1 MSLLDDYHLLELNS
15 NATEQDAKAAYRRL
29 ARVYHPDKNPETDTT
44 EHFQRL
50 QDAYQS
56 VLSSM
61 RQGAIVQDW
70 HKYEFTMGKE
80 KSSPVNPN
88 SDSIQKAY
96 IKESQRAYDDMRRK
110 TASNERVKEAALRSA
125 RSKYN
130 EKNAKKVYEDAVK
143 SSHNAF
149 SNSNV
154 TTETEQVFQQTA
166 EQNVTPE
173 AVKDPNVYR
182 SFEQSFEQTKNNEA
196 QDQQTDEDSTSVF
209 RKVFVSVSYLV
220 VFAMGIYS
228 TLYWQDMKAKQLQD
242 QESKQEIPFIAG
254 LYPQFRNGVNYT
266 FTTTPIFTTPD
277 NQASEIAVIQ
287 ALEDVV
293 VTNNSRPNWLAIHY
307 QDQAGWV
314 KEENLGFG
322 SINSAKFSQCL
333 GNPGLAPGH
342 GKVLNNLEP
351 KGSSRL
357 RLLNKLNSHSML
369 SFESYDGL
377 APFTIYLKAGQSFA
391 ANYIPRGRYRLVL
404 HTGSLYHGAC
414 QQFLFNKTSTIVMDQ
429 VDFAS
434 TELSLTLAL

>member
-1 MSLLDDYHLLELNS
+1 MSLLDDYHLLELDS

-29 ARVYHPDKNPETDTT
+29 ARLYHPDKNPGTDTT

-70 HKYEFTMGKE
+70 QKYEFTMGKD

-88 SDSIQKAY
+88 SDNIQKAY

-110 TASNERVKEAALRSA
+110 TASNERIKEAALRSA

-130 EKNAKKVYEDAVK
+130 EKNAKKVYEETVK

-149 SNSNV
+149 STSNPS
-154 TTETEQVFQQTA
+154 TEPEQDPLDSIEPDVSI
-166 EQNVTPE
+166 
-173 AVKDPNVYR
+173 DPNVYR
-182 SFEQSFEQTKNNEA
+182 SFEQSFQHTHYDETQNA
-196 QDQQTDEDSTSVF
+196 QNDENAQSVF
-209 RKVFVSVSYLV
+209 KKVFVSVSYLV
-220 VFAMGIYS
+220 VFALGIYS
-228 TLYWQDMKAKQLQD
+228 TLYWQDMKAEQIKS
-242 QESKQEIPFIAG
+242 QESNLKIPFIAG

-266 FTTTPIFTTPD
+266 FTPTSLFATPD
-277 NQASEIAVIQ
+277 NQASEIAVIP

-293 VTNNSRPNWLAIHY
+293 VTNNSRPNWLAIHF

-322 SINSAKFSQCL
+322 SKIAANFSQCI
-333 GNPGLAPGH
+333 GNPGLAPSH
-342 GKVLNNLEP
+342 GRILNGVEP
-351 KGSSRL
+351 KGTSRL
-357 RLLNKLNSHSML
+357 RLLNKLNSHSLL

-391 ANYIPRGRYRLVL
+391 ANFIPKGRYRLVL

-414 QQFLFNKTSTIVMDQ
+414 QQFLFNQTSIIVMDQ

>member
-1 MSLLDDYHLLELNS
+1 MSLLDDYHLLELDT

-29 ARVYHPDKNPETDTT
+29 ARLYHPDKNPTIDTT

-70 HKYEFTMGKE
+70 HKYEFTMAND
-80 KSSPVNPN
+80 KSSTTNHGN
-88 SDSIQKAY
+88 DDIQKAY

-110 TASNERVKEAALRSA
+110 TASNERAKEAALRNA
-125 RSKYN
+125 RSKFN
-130 EKNAKKVYEDAVK
+130 EKNAKKVYEEAVK

-149 SNSNV
+149 SPNL
-154 TTETEQVFQQTA
+154 TEPETEQYTQQPDSS
-166 EQNVTPE
+166 ESVI
-173 AVKDPNVYR
+173 DPNIYR
-182 SFEQSFEQTKNNEA
+182 SFEQSFQQAEA
-196 QDQQTDEDSTSVF
+196 VERDQHNVGSQSNSVF
-209 RKVFVSVSYLV
+209 KNVFLSTSYLV

-228 TLYWQDMKAKQLQD
+228 TLYWQESTQNQIDNKAN
-242 QESKQEIPFIAG
+242 SNVIAFVAG

-266 FTTTPIFTTPD
+266 FAKTALYATPD
-277 NQASEIAVIQ
+277 IETEEIANIP

-293 VTNNSRPNWLAIHY
+293 VTNNAKPNWLAIHY
-307 QDQAGWV
+307 QGQAGWV
-314 KEENLGFG
+314 KEADLGFG
-322 SINSAKFSQCL
+322 SINAANNNQCL
-333 GNPGLAPGH
+333 GNPGLAPSH
-342 GKVLNNLEP
+342 GKVLNEFEP
-351 KGSSRL
+351 KGTSRL

-369 SFESYDGL
+369 SFESYDGM
-377 APFTIYLKAGQSFA
+377 APFTVYLKAGQSFA

-414 QQFLFNKTSTIVMDQ
+414 QQFLFNQTSTIVMDQ

>member
-1 MSLLDDYHLLELNS
+1 MSLLDDYHLLELDS
-15 NATEQDAKAAYRRL
+15 NATEQDAKAAYRSL
-29 ARVYHPDKNPETDTT
+29 ARLYHPDKNPTTDTT

-70 HKYEFTMGKE
+70 HKYEFTMAND
-80 KSSPVNPN
+80 KSSSVNPN
-88 SDSIQKAY
+88 SDNVQKAY

-110 TASNERVKEAALRSA
+110 TVANERVKEAALRSV

-149 SNSNV
+149 SPKNMGADFEPEQHESNNSESIIDP
-154 TTETEQVFQQTA
+154 TIYHSFEHSFQQGDTQTLPLKGA
-166 EQNVTPE
+166 ELE
-173 AVKDPNVYR
+173 
-182 SFEQSFEQTKNNEA
+182 SSH
-196 QDQQTDEDSTSVF
+196 VF
-209 RKVFVSVSYLV
+209 KKVFVTVSYLV

-228 TLYWQDMKAKQLQD
+228 TLYWQDIKQEQLNTQSN
-242 QESKQEIPFIAG
+242 ESKITYISG

-266 FTTTPIFTTPD
+266 FNTTPLYATPD
-277 NQASEIAVIQ
+277 NQASEIASIP

-293 VTNNSRPNWLAIHY
+293 VTNNSRPNWLALHY

-314 KEENLGFG
+314 KEETLGFG
-322 SINSAKFSQCL
+322 SNVAAKISQCL
-333 GNPGLAPGH
+333 GNPGLAPLH
-342 GKVLNNLEP
+342 GKVLNDVEP
-351 KGSSRL
+351 NGSSRL

-377 APFTIYLKAGQSFA
+377 APFTVYLKAGQSFA

-414 QQFLFNKTSTIVMDQ
+414 QQFLFNQTSTIVMDQ

-434 TELSLTLAL
+434 TELSLTLVL

>member
-29 ARVYHPDKNPETDTT
+29 ARLYHPDKNPGTDTT

-70 HKYEFTMGKE
+70 HKYEFTMGKD
-80 KSSPVNPN
+80 KSSSVNPD
-88 SDSIQKAY
+88 SDTIQKAY

-110 TASNERVKEAALRSA
+110 TASNERVKEAALRNA

-130 EKNAKKVYEDAVK
+130 EKNAKKVYEDALK

-149 SNSNV
+149 TQSSINTEPEPV
-154 TTETEQVFQQTA
+154 IQETIDTETVI
-166 EQNVTPE
+166 NPE
-173 AVKDPNVYR
+173 VYR
-182 SFEQSFEQTKNNEA
+182 SFEQSF
-196 QDQQTDEDSTSVF
+196 QQTHGEKSQTEQIDLDSQSVF
-209 RKVFVSVSYLV
+209 KKVFISVSYLV

-228 TLYWQDMKAKQLQD
+228 TLYWQDMKAKQIETQD
-242 QESKQEIPFIAG
+242 TRLKLPFVAG
-254 LYPQFRNGVNYT
+254 LYPQFRIGVNYT
-266 FTTTPIFTTPD
+266 FKPTSLFATPD
-277 NQASEIAVIQ
+277 NQASEIAIIP

-293 VTNNSRPNWLAIHY
+293 VTNNSRPNWLAIHFN
-307 QDQAGWV
+307 DQAGWV
-314 KEENLGFG
+314 KESSLGFG
-322 SINSAKFSQCL
+322 SHIAANFSQCI
-333 GNPGLAPGH
+333 GNPGLAPNH
-342 GKVLNNLEP
+342 GKILNDIEP
-351 KGSSRL
+351 KGTSRL
-357 RLLNKLNSHSML
+357 RLLNKLNSHSLL

-377 APFTIYLKAGQSFA
+377 APFTVYLKAGQSFA
-391 ANYIPRGRYRLVL
+391 ANYIPKGRYRLVL

-414 QQFLFNKTSTIVMDQ
+414 QQFLFNQTSTIVMDQ

>member
-1 MSLLDDYHLLELNS
+1 MSLLDDYHLLELDS

-29 ARVYHPDKNPETDTT
+29 ARVYHPDKNPDTDTT

-70 HKYEFTMGKE
+70 HKYEFTMDSD
-80 KSSPVNPN
+80 KSSPVNPK

-149 SNSNV
+149 SPSNHV
-154 TTETEQVFQQTA
+154 TEAENVFQETA
-166 EQNVTPE
+166 EQVVTPD
-173 AVKDPNVYR
+173 VSIDPSVYR
-182 SFEQSFEQTKNNEA
+182 SFEQSFDKTKNNET
-196 QDQQTDEDSTSVF
+196 QHDQIGEDSSSVF
-209 RKVFVSVSYLV
+209 KRVFVSISYLV

-228 TLYWQDMKAKQLQD
+228 TLYWQDMKVKQLQD
-242 QESKQEIPFIAG
+242 QNSIQKIPFIAG
-254 LYPQFRNGVNYT
+254 LYPQFRNGINYT
-266 FTTTPIFTTPD
+266 FNTTHLYTTPD
-277 NQASEIAVIQ
+277 IQASEIALIP
-287 ALEDVV
+287 AFEDVV
-293 VTNNSRPNWLAIHY
+293 VTNNARPNWLAIHY
-307 QDQAGWV
+307 QGQAGWV
-314 KEENLGFG
+314 EEKNLGFG
-322 SINSAKFSQCL
+322 SNIAANSSQCL

-342 GKVLNNLEP
+342 GKILNNLEP

-357 RLLNKLNSHSML
+357 RLLNRLNSHSLL

-414 QQFLFNKTSTIVMDQ
+414 QQFLFNQTSTIVMDQ